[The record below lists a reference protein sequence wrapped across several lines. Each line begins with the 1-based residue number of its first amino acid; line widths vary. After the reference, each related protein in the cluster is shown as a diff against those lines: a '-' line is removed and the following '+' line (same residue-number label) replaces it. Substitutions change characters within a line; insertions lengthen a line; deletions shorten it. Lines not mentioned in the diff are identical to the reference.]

1 MVIGV
6 VGLGLIGGSM
16 AKALKENTK
25 HTVLGYDIK
34 LSEIYAAE
42 LVGSVDGALGDEN
55 IGECDFVIA
64 AAYPQGVIDFVKNN
78 AKKFKKGAIVIDCGG
93 TKRVVCRE
101 LYPVADENGFEFIGG
116 HPMAGTQFSGFRHSR
131 ANHYKGATMLLAP
144 QDKTSIETREK
155 ARDLFLETG
164 FGRVQFTTP
173 EQHDRVIGYTSQLPH
188 IISNAYV
195 KSPNALDQRG
205 FSAGSY
211 KDLSRVARLNEPM
224 WTELFLENRENIIFE
239 IDTLIENLK
248 QYSDAIK
255 ANDADALIALLCD
268 GTQKKE
274 RADKG
279 VSNSKN

>member
-16 AKALKENTK
+16 AKALKENTEHK
-25 HTVLGYDIK
+25 ILGFDLK

-42 LVGSVDGALGDEN
+42 LVGSIDGALDEN
-55 IGECDFVIA
+55 NIGDCDFVII

-78 AKKFKKGAIVIDCGG
+78 AQKFKKDSIVIDCGG
-93 TKRVVCRE
+93 TKRVVCTQ
-101 LYPVADENGFEFIGG
+101 LYPVANENGFEFIGG

-131 ANHYKGATMLLAP
+131 ANLYKGATMLLVP
-144 QDKTSIETREK
+144 QDKTSIQTREK
-155 ARDLFLETG
+155 ARDLFLEIG

-195 KSPNALDQRG
+195 KSPNALEQRG

-211 KDLSRVARLNEPM
+211 KDLSRVAKLNEPM
-224 WTELFLENRENIIFE
+224 WTELFLENKENIIFE
-239 IDTLIENLK
+239 IDTLIDNLK

-255 ANDADALIALLCD
+255 ADDANMLMELLRD

-279 VSNSKN
+279 ASNGKN